1 MIKFFR
7 HIRKKMLLENK
18 SSKYLKYA
26 FGEIFLVVVGILIA
40 LQVSNWNEDR
50 KLRSREEIYL
60 KTLHEEFISNKSQFE
75 EVIKNH
81 YDALKSCNQIIN
93 LFPIE
98 ITESLNDSLQSAFN
112 HIYKRYTFNPT
123 QGTINALINSS
134 SIELISNETLRQLL
148 MQWNDIVEDYQEE
161 EKNSVDFARSY
172 LEVYSIKNFQWDGN
186 INDPRFDKNILK
198 SLEFEN
204 IIRQRQQDLL
214 DILESSE
221 NEKETVQETI
231 DKIIALTKT

>member
-1 MIKFFR
+1 MIRFFR
-7 HIRKKMLLENK
+7 KIRQNLLMENK
-18 SSKYLKYA
+18 TSKYFKYA
-26 FGEIFLVVVGILIA
+26 IGEIALVVIGILIA
-40 LQVSNWNEDR
+40 LQVSNWNENR
-50 KLRSREEIYL
+50 KLKSREQIYL
-60 KTLHEEFISNKSQFE
+60 KTLHEEFISNKTQFE
-75 EVIKNH
+75 EVLKNH
-81 YDALKSCNQIIN
+81 YDALKSCRQIIN

-98 ITESLNDSLQSAFN
+98 ITESLNDTLQSAFN
-112 HIYKRYTFNPT
+112 NIYKRYTFNPT

-148 MQWNDIVEDYQEE
+148 MQWNDIVADYQEE

-172 LEVYSIKNFQWDGN
+172 LEVYTIKNFQWDGD

-204 IIRQRQQDLL
+204 IIRQRQQDLT
-214 DILESSE
+214 DILESSSK
-221 NEKETVQETI
+221 EKEIVHAAI